1 MIAKGT
7 VGAHWWKAGGEWY
20 CPPCARLPVD
30 SVNTDEVWTAP
41 RVDVDQLRRI
51 ADSLEKIEVHLENLS
66 NKAFE

>member
-30 SVNTDEVWTAP
+30 SVDTKDLGVWTAP
-41 RVDVDQLRRI
+41 PMDIDQLRRI
-51 ADSLEKIEVHLENLS
+51 AVALESILAHLQEAWPVS
-66 NKAFE
+66 